1 MALLSFFVLRYL
13 NLVAQPSQLTAHL
26 DISLSGIYLIS
37 FRFHTGFFMF
47 EALSDK
53 LKKVLKDLRGQGRL
67 AESHIEAAMREI
79 RIALLEA
86 DVNFKVVKSFVDRV
100 KEKALGQEVMGS
112 LSPAQQVVK
121 VVYDEMVEMLGGT
134 STQLLFTKRIPNVVM
149 IVGLQGSGKTTTTGK
164 LARLLVETQK
174 RRPLLLSVDVYRPAA
189 RQQLSIIGQAIG
201 QPVFDAPAVN
211 DPMELCRQAVRECEL
226 TGYDTLLIDT
236 AGRLHIDEELMAELQ
251 QIKRE
256 TVPSEILFI
265 ADAMTGQDAVR
276 SAQEFHEQVGL
287 TGVILTKMEGDTRGG
302 AALSIKEVTGQPI
315 KFLGVGERYDAIEP
329 FYPDRIAQRI
339 MGMGDVLSL
348 IEKVQ
353 AEVDQEK
360 AMELQQKLARDKF
373 SLEDFR
379 DQLRQ
384 MKRLGSLD
392 KLLDMLPSNL
402 LGGMRM
408 TPEQT
413 AEMEQKLKITD
424 AIISSMTPEERRDHT
439 LLNGSRRKRIARGSG
454 TAVQEVNQMINE
466 YTEMRKRMR
475 MMTSGGLGGMMG
487 GLMGG
492 GVPGFGSGARRKA
505 TKRRKKKKK
514 R

>member
-1 MALLSFFVLRYL
+1 
-13 NLVAQPSQLTAHL
+13 
-26 DISLSGIYLIS
+26 
-37 FRFHTGFFMF
+37 MF

-67 AESHIEAAMREI
+67 TETHIDAAMREI

-86 DVNFKVVKSFVDRV
+86 DVNFKVVKTFVDRV

-121 VVYDEMVEMLGGT
+121 IVYDEMVEMLGGT

-164 LARLLVETQK
+164 LSRLLAESQK

-189 RQQLSIIGQAIG
+189 RQQLSVIGEAIG
-201 QPVFDAPAVN
+201 LPVFKAPEIT
-211 DPMELCRQAVRECEL
+211 DPIELCRQALRECEL

-236 AGRLHIDEELMAELQ
+236 AGRLHIDDELMNELE

-256 TVPSEILFI
+256 TTPSEILFI

-276 SAQEFHEQVGL
+276 SAQEFHQRIGL
-287 TGVILTKMEGDTRGG
+287 TGVILTKMEGDSRGG

-315 KFLGVGERYDAIEP
+315 KYLGVGERYDAIEP

-339 MGMGDVLSL
+339 LGMGDVLSL

-353 AEVDQEK
+353 SEVDQEK
-360 AMELQQKLARDKF
+360 ALELQQKLAKDKF

-466 YTEMRKRMR
+466 YTEMRKMMR
-475 MMTSGGLGGMMG
+475 MMTSGGMGGMMG
-487 GLMGG
+487 SLRGG
-492 GVPGFGSGARRKA
+492 GVPGLSSGRRKA